1 MRNYSKSQAHKGKTA
16 YRTPSRWLAGRPE
29 AFKRTPKTKLHQKFF
44 VQGGAVYS
52 GGNKIGKEN
61 RY

>member
-29 AFKRTPKTKLHQKFF
+29 AFKRTPKTKLFNKKF
-44 VQGGAVYS
+44 
-52 GGNKIGKEN
+52 GKN
-61 RY
+61 TAYLSF